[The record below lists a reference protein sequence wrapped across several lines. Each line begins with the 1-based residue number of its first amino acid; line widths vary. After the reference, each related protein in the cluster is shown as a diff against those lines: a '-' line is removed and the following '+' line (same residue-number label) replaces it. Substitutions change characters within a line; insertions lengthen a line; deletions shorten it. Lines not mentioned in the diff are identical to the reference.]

1 MKSTVAACKLY
12 VSKLHHKG
20 KAFFLRPKVVAPA
33 NGPWYD
39 NMVLGVKSLEKMMK
53 KISLDAKLSYS
64 YTNHSIRS
72 TCITI
77 LDQAGVEARHIMSV
91 SGHKSESSLRTY
103 SRTSNEKRKQM
114 SALLS
119 EHTSGFPA
127 KRSRNEP
134 TSSISPS
141 PEAGPS
147 RDRHPVFVRNF
158 DLASVIPESPVKP
171 MAPSILSS
179 EDTIDTELQKNM
191 YEQFFRQFA
200 SFASVCS
207 GTGRNVYNNC
217 TFNNV
222 LKSDKRKR
230 VIIESDSESSQEF

>member
-1 MKSTVAACKLY
+1 M
-12 VSKLHHKG
+12 
-20 KAFFLRPKVVAPA
+20 
-33 NGPWYD
+33 
-39 NMVLGVKSLEKMMK
+39 EKMMK

-64 YTNHSIRS
+64 YTNHSIPS
-72 TCITI
+72 TCKTI
-77 LDQAGVEARHIMSV
+77 LDKAGVEARHIMSV

-103 SRTSNEKRKQM
+103 SRTSNEKWKQM
-114 SALLS
+114 SVLLS

-158 DLASVIPESPVKP
+158 EMASVIPESPVKP

-179 EDTIDTELQKNM
+179 VNTIDSELQK
-191 YEQFFRQFA
+191 
-200 SFASVCS
+200 
-207 GTGRNVYNNC
+207 
-217 TFNNV
+217 
-222 LKSDKRKR
+222 
-230 VIIESDSESSQEF
+230 